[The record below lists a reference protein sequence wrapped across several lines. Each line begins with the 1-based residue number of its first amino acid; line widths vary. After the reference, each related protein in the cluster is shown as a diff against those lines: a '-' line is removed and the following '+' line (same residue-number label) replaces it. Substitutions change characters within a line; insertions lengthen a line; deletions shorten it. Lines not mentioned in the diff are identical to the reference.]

1 MKAQFW
7 NDVFRN
13 GRKGSVSASLH
24 ARVKQFH
31 LGQKLGIFSLP
42 QHYLDID
49 NLSVAI

>member
-7 NDVFRN
+7 NDVFKN
-13 GRKGSVSASLH
+13 GRKVSINASLH
-24 ARVKQFH
+24 ARFKRFH

-49 NLSVAI
+49 NSSVEI